1 MEREQEIRKLVNV
14 LRQTSRTANQAVMT
28 GGNGDAAAH
37 CIEQYNRVLTRLTAI
52 DPEVGALFAPLGPA
66 TSLTVVAM
74 ACRQLAAYYAD
85 EVGAGAWPGGGWPG
99 VPGAA
104 FDPEAFK
111 DFWRKS
117 AGEIEDFGE
126 FIREN
131 LNTWFG
137 DVRRRTEARKGEG
150 KKGNGEAP
158 EAQ

>member
-1 MEREQEIRKLVNV
+1 MEREQEIRKLVSV

-28 GGNGDAAAH
+28 GGDGDAAAH
-37 CIEQYNRVLTRLTAI
+37 CIEQYNRVLARLTAI
-52 DPEVGALFAPLGPA
+52 DPEVGSLFTPLGPES
-66 TSLTVVAM
+66 SLTVVAM
-74 ACRQLAAYYAD
+74 ACRQLAAYYSD
-85 EVGAGAWPGGGWPG
+85 EVGSGWPG

-104 FDPEAFK
+104 FDPESFK

-137 DVRRRTEARKGEG
+137 DVRRRHEERKGEP
-150 KKGNGEAP
+150 KKGDGEA
-158 EAQ
+158 EGTGI